1 MDTRFNEPPVHQKRI
16 IWGSRGS
23 SGSRAASRSATI
35 PTSSRVAGLRS
46 TSSLWDAGIE
56 EKVNLC
62 AVIARSVR
70 TFPGMS
76 SPRAPHRLAISPV
89 CWGISDI
96 PGWGHQLDPERVL
109 SEAAAVGE
117 GVITAGPTGFLPD
130 RSDQAKRLIKRHR
143 LGLVAGQVD
152 AILHHQDIR
161 GAELAH
167 IDGHAQW
174 LSALGAETLVLSAI
188 AQRAGGAEHG
198 IVLSNAEWAHLLHSI
213 GSVQHVCSRHKLRL
227 AVQPRFG
234 STIQGPEDI
243 ERLLVGSEAGICLD
257 LGHLLLAGG
266 QLQDLDRVR
275 AGRIHHVQLN
285 DLDPELT
292 EQVRDHAADYADA
305 VSMGL
310 FKPLGEGNA
319 HVDRV
324 VEALRSSNY
333 RGWYIVRQ
341 ETRLASADERPLGRV
356 SRSLEY
362 LRPLLS

>member
-1 MDTRFNEPPVHQKRI
+1 
-16 IWGSRGS
+16 
-23 SGSRAASRSATI
+23 
-35 PTSSRVAGLRS
+35 
-46 TSSLWDAGIE
+46 
-56 EKVNLC
+56 
-62 AVIARSVR
+62 
-70 TFPGMS
+70 MS

-152 AILHHQDIR
+152 AILHHDGIR

-188 AQRAGGAEHG
+188 PQRTGVAEHG

-257 LGHLLLAGG
+257 LGHLLLAGADPIEI
-266 QLQDLDRVR
+266 LELA
-275 AGRIHHVQLN
+275 AGRIQHVQLN
-285 DLDPELT
+285 DLDSDLADE
-292 EQVRDHAADYADA
+292 VRDKGHDYGDA
-305 VSMGL
+305 VSLGL
-310 FKPLGEGNA
+310 FKPLGEGSGR
-319 HVDRV
+319 VDRV
-324 VEALRSSNY
+324 VEALRGSKY
-333 RGWYIVRQ
+333 RGWYILRQ
-341 ETRLASADERPLGRV
+341 ETRLATADDRPLGRV

-362 LRPLLS
+362 LLPLLS